1 VSDLGSLSVWQ
12 DSAIRGAL
20 SWYLAV
26 AENQHPA
33 KYRIAATLATDID
46 PATSSEE
53 ALWAELDRLT
63 PTFLARW
70 RTISAGAS
78 LPEVAEGP
86 SLLELC
92 RELTYRMLA
101 HCNFCPWSR
110 GIGLETVKTALAAGH
125 SVCALPRSAAS
136 IPIQNPS
143 FTKVPGNSLDSDTIR
158 H

>member
-1 VSDLGSLSVWQ
+1 MSELGTLRVWK
-12 DSAIRGAL
+12 DPAILTAL
-20 SWYLAV
+20 SWYLDV
-26 AENQHPA
+26 AENRRPA
-33 KYRIAATLATDID
+33 KFHIAATIATELD
-46 PATSSEE
+46 PAESSEA
-53 ALWAELDRLT
+53 ALWAELDRVT
-63 PTFLARW
+63 PIFLARW
-70 RTISAGAS
+70 GTISAGAS
-78 LPEVAEGP
+78 LPEAAEGP

-125 SVCALPRSAAS
+125 SVRALPRSAAS

-143 FTKVPGNSLDSDTIR
+143 FKKVPGNSLDSDTIR